1 MLRKI
6 HFVKKM
12 AEKKTKLTAA
22 QLPEE
27 IVFKLTVKF
36 ITYSHPLYKKC
47 FKILHQWRALSGV
60 KKMFYVWVLITEMY
74 IFIMHFIKYKL

>member
-6 HFVKKM
+6 DFVKKM
-12 AEKKTKLTAA
+12 AEKKTKFTAA

-27 IVFKLTVKF
+27 IVFKLTIKF

-47 FKILHQWRALSGV
+47 FKILH
-60 KKMFYVWVLITEMY
+60 
-74 IFIMHFIKYKL
+74 